1 MKIFTHR
8 RVVVAAAISAVAI
21 ALPSIGAS
29 AASVSPASRFLA
41 AAQSRTHL
49 SLDQLKY
56 MPSALKKNQTVRVLI
71 QFDDATVATLAKA
84 DRAAGRKV
92 TAATKQADRLA
103 VRAAQAPTVRA
114 LVAAGAKV
122 ERRYT
127 DVLSGVAASVKIK
140 DLAAIEKVPGVVAV
154 SRVSLFTRDN
164 GHSNNHTGAAA
175 AWAEYGATGAG
186 VKVAIIDTGIDY
198 GHADFGGSGLVAD
211 YEANDPTT
219 TLDGYAFPTAK
230 VVAGYDFV
238 GDAYDAGGTGAA
250 LVPVPDTDPMDC
262 GGHGSHVAGT
272 TAGFG
277 VNSNGTTYTGA
288 YTQAAVNAAN
298 LRIHPGSAPNA
309 LLMAYK
315 VFGCEGSV
323 DSSVIVA
330 AIDRA
335 VIDGASVINMSLGS
349 AYGSP
354 RGIEQ
359 TAVANAVAAGV
370 TVVASAG
377 NNGFQPYLTGA
388 PASASAALSVA
399 AADATPTFPGAVLT
413 SGATTLQFINANGAT
428 LPSGELAIKVIGD
441 GQGGVSLGCVAEDYA
456 DVTGKIVVV
465 QRGSCARIDR
475 AILGQAA
482 GAAAV
487 IMINTSDALPP
498 YEDVIP
504 GVTIP
509 FLGIPSGSA
518 AALLALDGLTA
529 TLAANVIDN
538 PTYTDPADFTSS
550 GPRNMDAA
558 VKPDLSAPGV
568 SVYSVAVG
576 TGNDYTVYSGTS
588 MAAPHVAGIA
598 ALVKGAHPGWS
609 AQNIKNALVSTA
621 STDAAM
627 INAMYPSRIIGNG
640 MVNPRAALN
649 AQVVFQAT
657 KAGDA
662 GLSFGVRQGE
672 DFSEEATVRLINLT
686 NHDVEVDL
694 SASIGRGASIKVK
707 PSHVTLEPGVNRI
720 EVKVRMS
727 EAAVSNMPFVSESS
741 VPSVIG
747 RVTASVE
754 GAPDST
760 MLVQLVQYNR
770 SDIEVWSRDHNVSKV
785 KVRNEGN
792 GFGTADFYELLAT
805 DGKDAGT
812 NYDFRALGAQYFDY
826 DGDVLLVMALNAH
839 NKFNNGSEME
849 YDVYIDSD
857 GDGNPDY
864 IIFALDYGLVV
875 DGYTDGTLGVFV
887 YNLATEDLWA
897 YPGTAPLDG
906 STVFL
911 PMFASDLGLTSAS
924 SVGTVLA
931 VETYSI
937 YNDGLSDFN
946 LYNATFTPHNPQRS
960 TGDWLELMP
969 GDRDVVLVGSRTP
982 AANEVASLGWM
993 VVAQNDRAGG
1003 SQAHLVRDHD
1013 YDHDDNDH

>member
-29 AASVSPASRFLA
+29 AASVSPASRFKA
-41 AAQSRTHL
+41 AAQSRTQV

-56 MPSALKKNQTVRVLI
+56 MPSALRKNQTVRVLI

-103 VRAAQAPTVRA
+103 VRAAQAPTIRA
-114 LVAAGAKV
+114 LAIAGAKV

-127 DVLSGVAASVKIK
+127 DVLSGVAATVKAK
-140 DLAAIEKVPGVVAV
+140 DLAAIAKVPGVVAV
-154 SRVSLFTRDN
+154 SKVSLFTRDN
-164 GHSNNHTGAAA
+164 GNSNNHTGAAA

-186 VKVAIIDTGIDY
+186 VKVAIIDSGIDY
-198 GHADFGGSGLVAD
+198 GHADFGGSGLAAD
-211 YEANDPTT
+211 FEANDTTT
-219 TLDGYAFPTAK
+219 TLDAYAFPTAK

-238 GDAYDAGGTGAA
+238 GDDYDASGEGAA
-250 LVPVPDTDPMDC
+250 LVPVPDPDPMDC
-262 GGHGSHVAGT
+262 DGHGSHVAGT
-272 TAGFG
+272 TAGLG
-277 VNSNGTTYTGA
+277 VKADGTTYTGA

-309 LLMAYK
+309 SLMAYR
-315 VFGCEGSV
+315 VFGCAGSV
-323 DSSVIVA
+323 DSSIIVA

-335 VIDGASVINMSLGS
+335 VMDGAHVINMSLGS

-354 RGIEQ
+354 RGVEQ

-377 NNGFQPYLTGA
+377 NNAFQPYLTGA

-399 AADATPTFPGAVLT
+399 AADAIPTFPGAVLT
-413 SGATTLQFINANGAT
+413 SGAATLQLQNSNGAT
-428 LPSGELAIKVIGD
+428 IPSGELAIKVLGD
-441 GQGGVSLGCVAEDYA
+441 GQGGVSLGCAAEDYV
-456 DVTGKIVVV
+456 DVTGKIAVVL
-465 QRGSCARIDR
+465 RGACDRVDR

-509 FLGIPSGSA
+509 FLGLPSGSA
-518 AALLALDGLTA
+518 AALLALDGLNA
-529 TLAANVIDN
+529 TLAANVVNN
-538 PTYTDPADFTSS
+538 PMYTDPADFTSS
-550 GPRNMDAA
+550 GPRNMDGAI
-558 VKPDLSAPGV
+558 KPDLSSPGV

-621 STDAAM
+621 STESSM

-640 MVNPRAALN
+640 MVDPQAALD

-662 GLSFGVRQGE
+662 GLSFGVQQGKS
-672 DFSEEATVRLINLT
+672 FSEEAKVRLINLT
-686 NHDVEVDL
+686 DHDVEVDL
-694 SASIGRGASIKVK
+694 SAAIGGGATIKVK
-707 PSHVTLEPGVNRI
+707 PSRVTLEPGVNRI

-727 EAAVSNMPFVSESS
+727 EAAVANMPFPSDSDI
-741 VPSVIG
+741 PSVIG

-770 SDIEVWSRDHNVSKV
+770 SDVEVWSRDHNISRI

-792 GFGTADFYELLAT
+792 GFGTADFYELLAR

-812 NYDFRALGAQYFDY
+812 NYDFRALGAQYFI
-826 DGDVLLVMALNAH
+826 DGNDALVVMALNSH
-839 NKFNNGSEME
+839 NKFNNGAEME

-857 GDGNPDY
+857 GDGNPDF
-864 IIFALDYGLVV
+864 IIFALDYGLVM

-887 YNLATEDLWA
+887 YNVATEDLWV
-897 YPGTAPLDG
+897 YPGSAPMDG

-911 PMFASDLGLTSAS
+911 PMFASDLGLASPSA
-924 SVGTVLA
+924 VGTVLA

-946 LYNATFTPHNPQRS
+946 LYNATFSPMNPQRS
-960 TGDWLELMP
+960 TGDWLELAP
-969 GDRDVVLVGSRTP
+969 GDRAVVPVGAREP
-982 AANEVASLGWM
+982 GENEVRSLGWM
-993 VVAQNDRAGG
+993 VVAQNDRSGG
-1003 SQAHLVRDHD
+1003 SQASLVRDH
-1013 YDHDDNDH
+1013 HDEDDD